1 MLTDLGLSTF
11 DAELRVPSIT
21 RLRALEHVLDAVDL
35 FPRRQDLQYAM
46 AMLNQAFKDE
56 DENDADGDVG
66 RLNIGIKK
74 LLSIAEMA
82 RQEPEAVAERLT
94 SRVDGSRYVKSATV

>member
-1 MLTDLGLSTF
+1 
-11 DAELRVPSIT
+11 
-21 RLRALEHVLDAVDL
+21 
-35 FPRRQDLQYAM
+35 M

-66 RLNIGIKK
+66 DSILGSRK

-82 RQEPEAVAERLT
+82 RQEPEAVA
-94 SRVDGSRYVKSATV
+94 SG